1 MPKHLDIGDP
11 DVVEENINFKQV
23 LWLRKP
29 ISELVKDDEIKGE
42 TLKRYYTD
50 IPITIP
56 TPTTINYILQ
66 LLFLQL
72 TLRLIATTSIN
83 SLNK

>member
-1 MPKHLDIGDP
+1 M
-11 DVVEENINFKQV
+11 VEENINFKQV

-56 TPTTINYILQ
+56 TTTINYILQ
-66 LLFLQL
+66 LLFLILL
-72 TLRLIATTSIN
+72 TLRLLATTPSIN

>member
-1 MPKHLDIGDP
+1 M
-11 DVVEENINFKQV
+11 VEENINFKQV